1 MDRAVSRARR
11 GRAVFVHFLRNA
23 AGPVGRGFE
32 RRFFRSLSPEG
43 EEGAVSRARKGRAVF
58 VYFLRNAAGPV
69 ARGFKRRFFRPLR
82 MGAEKAQQ
90 DAHARGGRRGT
101 PLEAR
106 MQRTGCARRDRPAVR
121 AGWKTP
127 AAGKAVSRRRRR
139 RLRCR
144 ARRAPPFF
152 RCPAAC
158 WPARG
163 KGGAALPSRRAGS
176 APGNLFV
183 QAGRF
188 ASAVGEGEFVR
199 ARRRCSTPA
208 RKTAGSNP
216 EIVCAQ
222 GRCPF
227 ARLRQGD
234 AAPVRAIKTSHLR
247 ARGGKKTPRD
257 GADV

>member
-1 MDRAVSRARR
+1 M
-11 GRAVFVHFLRNA
+11 
-23 AGPVGRGFE
+23 
-32 RRFFRSLSPEG
+32 
-43 EEGAVSRARKGRAVF
+43 
-58 VYFLRNAAGPV
+58 
-69 ARGFKRRFFRPLR
+69 
-82 MGAEKAQQ
+82 QQ

-106 MQRTGCARRDRPAVR
+106 MQRTGCARKDRPAVR

-152 RCPAAC
+152 RRPAAC

-183 QAGRF
+183 QAGAVCIGDGGRGICPCAAALFDSGSKNCGFKSGDRLRARALPICAF
-188 ASAVGEGEFVR
+188 APGGRRAGAGDKDEPFAR
-199 ARRRCSTPA
+199 ARREENAA
-208 RKTAGSNP
+208 R
-216 EIVCAQ
+216 
-222 GRCPF
+222 RRR
-227 ARLRQGD
+227 RL
-234 AAPVRAIKTSHLR
+234 
-247 ARGGKKTPRD
+247 GGMQ
-257 GADV
+257 